1 MKISSISQ
9 NPADE
14 DLKRNTFIRF
24 SNSFMSAPEGTNPVE
39 QANAASKKSA
49 KLGIE
54 NIQEFTVFPK
64 QVIDGRTIITA

>member
-14 DLKRNTFIRF
+14 DLKRSAFIRF